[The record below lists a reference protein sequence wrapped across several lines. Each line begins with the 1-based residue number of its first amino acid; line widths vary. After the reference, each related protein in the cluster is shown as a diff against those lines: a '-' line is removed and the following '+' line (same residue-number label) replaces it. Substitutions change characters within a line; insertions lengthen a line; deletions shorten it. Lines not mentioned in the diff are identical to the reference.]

1 MQIFF
6 PGNFIHNWKAPPNQ
20 TARLFKQ
27 KYSDVWERFCLQNRL
42 ARQTRTGLL
51 VHEDV
56 ANLYMTLL
64 AQVIA
69 DGLGVSPI
77 TDDPL
82 LDRFG
87 MLTRSPEAADSATI
101 ETARA
106 VINLELPGNLSNISL
121 DEVIRQRNS
130 SGFKKRLRGFH
141 HELNAFMSNTEQGKK
156 LGNFETS
163 LGSAWTDFREDILK
177 LGLGVT
183 GFSLGVWIAV
193 GAGPIGTLKGVQ
205 QIAGGLSLAVTS
217 GIAIRNT
224 WNHTETKRFTR
235 KYLADL
241 RKMRL
246 DRQ

>member
-1 MQIFF
+1 
-6 PGNFIHNWKAPPNQ
+6 
-20 TARLFKQ
+20 
-27 KYSDVWERFCLQNRL
+27 
-42 ARQTRTGLL
+42 
-51 VHEDV
+51 
-56 ANLYMTLL
+56 MTLL